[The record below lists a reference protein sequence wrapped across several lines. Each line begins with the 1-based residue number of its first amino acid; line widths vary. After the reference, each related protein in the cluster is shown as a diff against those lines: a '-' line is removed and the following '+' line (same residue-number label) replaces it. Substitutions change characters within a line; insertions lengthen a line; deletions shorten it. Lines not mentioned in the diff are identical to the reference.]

1 MPGALKMILLVG
13 TLLVPLVFLSAS
25 GQRDEIGG
33 LALELE
39 KLATELSLNS
49 FDHFRG
55 REGEISDQEQSVLF
69 ESESFASSARLFV
82 RLSQEQSGY
91 FRAGYLRTN
100 LYNAF
105 VYLARSFRE
114 LEEEMRRAGVM
125 PYALADCRR
134 ILDRM
139 ENIFSQWPAVDN
151 LAYLHQKYVKASND
165 TVYMI
170 ERKAAGVYVR
180 HPFKNLES
188 IYRYNYD
195 LRRGKDPWTS
205 LVEVSRD
212 TLEKMRV
219 GEMIDLTFEGNLVI
233 EQSTRPNRSVYL
245 IQNRKK
251 RGITSP
257 QVLLRFG
264 GWGSVFE
271 VPAEVIDSYQDG
283 EPIR

>member
-1 MPGALKMILLVG
+1 MPRALKMIMLVG
-13 TLLVPLVFLSAS
+13 TLLVPLALPSVS
-25 GQRDEIGG
+25 GQRDEVGG
-33 LALELE
+33 LALQLE
-39 KLATELSLNS
+39 KLAAELALNS

-55 REGEISDQEQSVLF
+55 WEGEISDQEQAVLF
-69 ESESFASSARLFV
+69 KSESFAASARLFV

-91 FRAGYLRTN
+91 FRSGYLRTN

-125 PYALADCRR
+125 PYALTDCRR

-139 ENIFSQWPAVDN
+139 ENIFSQWPAADN
-151 LAYLHQKYVKASND
+151 LAYLHQKYVKASD
-165 TVYMI
+165 ETVYMI
-170 ERKAAGVYVR
+170 ERKAAGIYVR

-188 IYRYNYD
+188 IYRFNYD
-195 LRRGKDPWTS
+195 LRRGKDPWAS
-205 LVEVSRD
+205 LVEVSQD
-212 TLEKMRV
+212 TLEKMRI
-219 GEMIDLTFEGNLVI
+219 GEMIDLSFEGNLVI

-251 RGITSP
+251 RGITNP
-257 QVLLRFG
+257 QVLQRFG
-264 GWGSVFE
+264 GWDRVFE
-271 VPAEVIDSYQDG
+271 VPAEVIESYQEG

>member
-1 MPGALKMILLVG
+1 MPRVLKTVLL
-13 TLLVPLVFLSAS
+13 LSSMLVPLVFLSAS
-25 GQRDEIGG
+25 GQREEVSSLAMQLEKQAAE
-33 LALELE
+33 LAL
-39 KLATELSLNS
+39 SG

-55 REGEISDQEQSVLF
+55 WEGEISDQEQAVLF
-69 ESESFASSARLFV
+69 KSESFASSARLFV

-114 LEEEMRRAGVM
+114 LEEEMRHGGVM

-139 ENIFSQWPAVDN
+139 ENIFSQWPAADN
-151 LAYLHQKYVKASND
+151 LAYLHQKYVKASD
-165 TVYMI
+165 ETVYMI

-205 LVEVSRD
+205 LVEVSQD

-219 GEMIDLTFEGNLVI
+219 GEMINLTFEGNLVI

-257 QVLLRFG
+257 QVLQRFG
-264 GWGSVFE
+264 GWDRVFE